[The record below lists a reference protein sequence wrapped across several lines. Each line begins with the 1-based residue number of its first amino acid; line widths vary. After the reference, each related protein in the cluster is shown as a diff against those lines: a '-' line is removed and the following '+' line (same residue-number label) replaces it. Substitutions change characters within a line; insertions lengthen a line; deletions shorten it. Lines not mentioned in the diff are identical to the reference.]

1 MHPFCCAVADLS
13 AVDAAGAVAGADLI
27 VTSLPR
33 SVDVEALADT
43 LIEANALQPDAV
55 WLDCTSGVPD
65 VTQRIYAKLA
75 DVDVHF
81 LDCGV
86 AGGPAGAE
94 AGSLA
99 AMVGGDAE
107 ALATV
112 RCPAS
117 ATCAQT
123 LTDPIAVAGGTGDG
137 ALDGQSGALR
147 AVRGGAR
154 CQEREQL
161 PARSAHLGG
170 VRGPPRRHAAVRLI
184 NDHET

>member
-1 MHPFCCAVADLS
+1 MSANLAAAGIPTRVWDMMPAAVEA
-13 AVDAAGAVAGADLI
+13 AVEKGCIAAEDAAGAVAGADLI

-81 LDCGV
+81 LACGV

-94 AGSLA
+94 AGTLA

-117 ATCAQT
+117 ATRAQ
-123 LTDPIAVAGGTGDG
+123 AG
-137 ALDGQSGALR
+137 
-147 AVRGGAR
+147 
-154 CQEREQL
+154 
-161 PARSAHLGG
+161 
-170 VRGPPRRHAAVRLI
+170 
-184 NDHET
+184 